1 MTSHPQ
7 YPMDSGLSVFGPE
20 DTDPDGQHGGAG
32 QVHGA
37 DGRPP
42 APVPGNR
49 GEVRRAMLAY
59 LGVPFTLFLVPLAIY
74 LTSLGNR
81 RFARAHAVVAL
92 SLSLA
97 TVLYTFS
104 IVIVGGVLALDSA
117 TVGTLVAAALLVL
130 LWAGVLVVVLRAA
143 AAAGRGE
150 MYQLPRWLRM
160 TSGPGRAGVSR

>member
-1 MTSHPQ
+1 MTSRPQ

-20 DTDPDGQHGGAG
+20 DSGPAAQP
-32 QVHGA
+32 GA
-37 DGRPP
+37 DGRLP
-42 APVPGNR
+42 AAVPGDR

-59 LGVPFTLFLVPLAIY
+59 LAVPFTLFLVPLAIY

-81 RFARAHAVVAL
+81 RFARAHAATAL

-97 TVLYTFS
+97 TLLYTVC

-117 TVGTLVAAALLVL
+117 TVGTVAAILLLVL
-130 LWAGVLVVVLRAA
+130 LWGGILVVVIRAA
-143 AAAGRGE
+143 AAAGRGG

-160 TSGPGRAGVSR
+160 TSGPPR

>member
-7 YPMDSGLSVFGPE
+7 YPMDSGLSVFPPE
-20 DTDPDGQHGGAG
+20 APARPASTGARARSTALT
-32 QVHGA
+32 GA
-37 DGRPP
+37 RLLPS
-42 APVPGNR
+42 PGTA

-59 LGVPFTLFLVPLAIY
+59 LAVPFTLFLVPLAIY

-117 TVGTLVAAALLVL
+117 TVGTLVAVPLLVL
-130 LWAGVLVVVLRAA
+130 LWAGILVVVIRAA

>member
-20 DTDPDGQHGGAG
+20 DTDPAGGAG

-37 DGRPP
+37 GGRPP
-42 APVPGNR
+42 APVPGDR

-59 LGVPFTLFLVPLAIY
+59 LAVPFTLFLVPLAIY
-74 LTSLGNR
+74 LASLGNR

-92 SLSLA
+92 TLSLA

-117 TVGTLVAAALLVL
+117 TVGTLVAVPLLVL
-130 LWAGVLVVVLRAA
+130 LWAGILVVVLRAA